1 MENAHGL
8 EYTLFSPEVKT
19 ATSFKVFLKRSLAS
33 IKISLR
39 LTLQHPSY
47 GACTNLT
54 LRRETTVLPSEDSPR
69 TPRFPSSSQT
79 RVCLDRSPLLPH
91 GRPRPP
97 SPPAPHRTPSGP
109 RLAGSPAPR
118 SLAGSRM
125 PGARNLGARSPAIV
139 CPAPFGRSGVRA
151 AGARRLAASVA
162 APQA

>member
-8 EYTLFSPEVKT
+8 EYTLSSPEVKT

-39 LTLQHPSY
+39 FTLQHPSS

-54 LRRETTVLPSEDSPR
+54 PRRETTVPPSEDRPR
-69 TPRFPSSSQT
+69 TPRFPSSSQS
-79 RVCLDRSPLLPH
+79 RVCLDRSPQLPH

-97 SPPAPHRTPSGP
+97 SSPAPHRTSCGP

-118 SLAGSRM
+118 SPAGSRM
-125 PGARNLGARSPAIV
+125 PGARNLVAPPPIV
-139 CPAPFGRSGVRA
+139 RPAPFGRSGARA
-151 AGARRLAASVA
+151 AGARRLATSVA